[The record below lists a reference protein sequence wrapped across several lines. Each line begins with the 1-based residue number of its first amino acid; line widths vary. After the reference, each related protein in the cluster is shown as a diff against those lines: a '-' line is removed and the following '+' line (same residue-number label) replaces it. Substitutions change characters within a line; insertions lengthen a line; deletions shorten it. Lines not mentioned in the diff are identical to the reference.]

1 MTVTKEVLV
10 NKIYDE
16 VGLSKAAS
24 KKVVEALIELI
35 KESLERGENVLIS
48 GFGKFVVREKKP
60 RRGRNPQTGEE
71 IQLRGRRVVTFK
83 ISSVLKKK
91 INQS

>member
-1 MTVTKEVLV
+1 MTVTKEVLI

-16 VGLSKAAS
+16 VGLSKATS

-48 GFGKFVVREKKP
+48 GFGKFVVREKRP